1 VSYRVRDLLMFSART
16 YNRLFEN
23 YNRDVWPL
31 HLLAVALGI
40 AILVFAWRRQHPRV
54 IGALLAIAWLWVAYA
69 FHWQR
74 FSTIHTYARWFALA
88 FVVEGGLLL
97 VPRSLGSSVARGF
110 FPRDRGTE
118 EPLKLLL
125 FALIL
130 FIYPLLSQ
138 RHELFA
144 IAPDPTALATI
155 ALGSRSRWFLLPIPI
170 LWCAFSA
177 TTHLAM
183 AAR

>member
-1 VSYRVRDLLMFSART
+1 VSYRIRDLLMFSART

-31 HLLAVALGI
+31 HLLAAAIGV
-40 AILVFAWRRQHPRV
+40 AILVLAWRRQHPRV
-54 IGALLAIAWLWVAYA
+54 IGALLAICWLWVAYA

-74 FSTIHTYARWFALA
+74 FSTIHTYGRWFAVA
-88 FVVEGGLLL
+88 FAVEAVLLWTAAAW
-97 VPRSLGSSVARGF
+97 P
-110 FPRDRGTE
+110 
-118 EPLKLLL
+118 PLSKAAAKPPQSIL

-130 FIYPLLSQ
+130 LIYPLLSP
-138 RHELFA
+138 RHETFA

>member
-1 VSYRVRDLLMFSART
+1 VSYRIRDLLMFSART

-31 HLLAVALGI
+31 HLLAFAIGI
-40 AILVFAWRRQHPRV
+40 AILVLAWRRQHPRV
-54 IGALLAIAWLWVAYA
+54 IAALLAICWLWVAYA

-74 FSTIHTYARWFALA
+74 FSTIHTYGRWFGVA
-88 FVVEGGLLL
+88 FVVEGVLML
-97 VPRSLGSSVARGF
+97 VPRSLGSSGARGF
-110 FPRDRGTE
+110 LF
-118 EPLKLLL
+118 L
-125 FALIL
+125 FALIVL
-130 FIYPLLSQ
+130 IYPLLSP
-138 RHELFA
+138 RRELFA